1 MAESHTLTLIR
12 DADFRSLW
20 LVGAIGGT
28 SRWLEMLVIGSFV
41 FDVSG
46 SAFLVAVMVLLRM
59 LPMGFLGAFGGV
71 IGERFD
77 RRRVLLFV
85 MLIMTLLAFVQAALA
100 IFGLLEVWHVGLG
113 AFIAGIVW
121 VTDFPV
127 RRTLLGEIAGP
138 ERTGAAM
145 SLDIMSSSGTRMLGP
160 IVGGSLYSEVGMVG
174 AFGLTAVGY
183 ACGVVMLLRLRWE
196 DEQGRNAGA
205 GALESLAAGFRA
217 LRSNRAL
224 VGIFVVTV
232 VFNIWGFPFTSMIPV
247 IGKEVLLLEPD
258 AVGLLASAEGLGAFI
273 GAVALA
279 VLAATAWYRWL
290 YFYGVAV
297 YLLLIIAFG
306 LATSVFLSATTLIAA
321 GIAGAAFASMQS
333 ALVLLN
339 SDDISKG
346 RMMGVLS
353 MCIGT
358 GLIGFMHLGLM
369 ADWLGAPL
377 ACVVIGVEGL
387 VALVVSAWFWPELL
401 RRQPSGR

>member
-1 MAESHTLTLIR
+1 
-12 DADFRSLW
+12 
-20 LVGAIGGT
+20 
-28 SRWLEMLVIGSFV
+28 
-41 FDVSG
+41 
-46 SAFLVAVMVLLRM
+46 
-59 LPMGFLGAFGGV
+59 
-71 IGERFD
+71 
-77 RRRVLLFV
+77 
-85 MLIMTLLAFVQAALA
+85 
-100 IFGLLEVWHVGLG
+100 
-113 AFIAGIVW
+113 
-121 VTDFPV
+121 
-127 RRTLLGEIAGP
+127 
-138 ERTGAAM
+138 
-145 SLDIMSSSGTRMLGP
+145 MLGP